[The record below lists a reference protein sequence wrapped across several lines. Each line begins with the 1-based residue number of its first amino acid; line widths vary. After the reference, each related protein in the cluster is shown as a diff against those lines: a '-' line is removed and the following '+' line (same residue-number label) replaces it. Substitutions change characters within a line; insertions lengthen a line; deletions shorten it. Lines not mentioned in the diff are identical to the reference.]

1 MLHQTT
7 ALLLIALVGDPQA
20 SMAADNSIWNV
31 RTLRVEGAAAGVRR
45 SAESVQDLANK
56 ISNTNNL
63 QSLAQLQS
71 QLDELH
77 RLVVSARLSIEV
89 ASDELG
95 MERP

>member
-1 MLHQTT
+1 MLRKTI
-7 ALLLIALVGDPQA
+7 AFLLIALVGSPRV
-20 SMAADNSIWNV
+20 SMAADNSVWAV

-63 QSLAQLQS
+63 QSLAKLQS
-71 QLDELH
+71 HLDELH

-89 ASDELG
+89 ATDEL
-95 MERP
+95 EP